1 MSYQIK
7 LEKRGKYRT
16 NPDKIKSQIDFIIG
30 RATAGDRSRWN
41 CDVTHV
47 TDPILKDGLY
57 SWTRILN
64 FQRVWKKGTTP
75 DPSRELFEWNTIKK
89 VVEKATQQAKAGGQ
103 GNPWVILG
111 DVSRTYDDVVV
122 EQKLG
127 VEKKFAE
134 INLEKSNW
142 FDELYGLEHQINV
155 IYRSIKALNDS
166 NLQHRHH
173 CICYGPPACG
183 KSQTLLAFANMLGED
198 ERNYIKLDATNM
210 TTAGVTKL
218 LMEADELPSVLI
230 LEEAEKIQSPH
241 LLSWLLGVM
250 DARGEIRRINFRTGP
265 QARNVR
271 MLVLATANNIKEFRK
286 LLAGALAS
294 RFSHEIYF
302 PRPSREVLYKILE
315 REIKKIDG
323 DMKWADKALEFAY
336 DELGIDDPRKILPI
350 ALDGKEALMD
360 GSYQE
365 SIRKTR
371 RPKKPVDPHTEA
383 ALRILKG

>member
-1 MSYQIK
+1 
-7 LEKRGKYRT
+7 
-16 NPDKIKSQIDFIIG
+16 
-30 RATAGDRSRWN
+30 
-41 CDVTHV
+41 
-47 TDPILKDGLY
+47 
-57 SWTRILN
+57 
-64 FQRVWKKGTTP
+64 
-75 DPSRELFEWNTIKK
+75 
-89 VVEKATQQAKAGGQ
+89 
-103 GNPWVILG
+103 
-111 DVSRTYDDVVV
+111 
-122 EQKLG
+122 
-127 VEKKFAE
+127 KFAE

-336 DELGIDDPRKILPI
+336 DELGIHDPRKILPI

-371 RPKKPVDPHTEA
+371 RPKKP
-383 ALRILKG
+383 